1 MIEQTFA
8 ALGAEF
14 QQTLIKTIIEDKK
27 FGETI
32 IDILDTK
39 YFDNNSFRFI
49 ISNIKEFYTQYKTI
63 PGYENIKQKMLVEIG
78 NEDGTKIHLDTL
90 TGIREKVGPYDFE
103 KDQALNFCKQQNL
116 KKELKKVDEII
127 KRGSF
132 QEYEKIEGIIQKA
145 LQIGM
150 TAEEATDIFSDIDDV
165 LEKEVRFPIPTG
177 VSGLDRM
184 LKGGL
189 SRGELGVVLAPTGV
203 GKTTALTKFASSGYM
218 AGFNV
223 LQIFFEDIPG
233 TIKRKHYTV
242 LTGIDPDELSVKKE
256 EVKEKL
262 LEIKKNNNATL
273 NTLKLPSDSITMTSI
288 KNRIRKFL
296 ADGNKIDLLLIDY
309 VDCIV
314 PEKPISG
321 EEWKGEGVIMRS
333 IESMAAEFDIAIW
346 VATQGNRDSIGS
358 EVVTANQTGG
368 SIKKMQVG
376 HIVLTIAKT
385 LTQKENKLA
394 TMSLVKS
401 RIGDDG
407 VIWVDCIFDNRMLV
421 IDTDSQ
427 TTLLGH
433 QQEKEKEKAEK
444 VKVAFQRGKEF
455 NENRGAVQEQ
465 IQFATLP
472 PIMNDSP
479 KKSETSSVKSL
490 FITAE
495 IKEPLPETKE
505 VISRPKPTQEELKEA
520 LARAQAVQNR
530 P

>member
-1 MIEQTFA
+1 MIEQTFG

-14 QQTLIKTIIEDKK
+14 QQTLIKTIIEEKK
-27 FGETI
+27 YGETI
-32 IDILDTK
+32 IDIIDTK

-49 ISNIKEFYTQYKTI
+49 ISNIKEFYNQYKTI
-63 PGYENIKQKMLVEIG
+63 PGYENLKQKMLVEIG
-78 NEDGTKIHLDTL
+78 NEEGTRIHLDTL
-90 TGIREKVGPYDFE
+90 TGIKDKQGPYEFE

-116 KKELKKVDEII
+116 KKELKKVDDII
-127 KRGSF
+127 NSGSF

-145 LQIGM
+145 MQIGL
-150 TAEEATDIFSDIDDV
+150 TAEDPTDIFSNIDDV

-177 VSGLDRM
+177 VEGIDRM

-203 GKTTALTKFASSGYM
+203 GKTTLLTKFASAAYM
-218 AGFNV
+218 AEFNV

-233 TIKRKHYTV
+233 TIKRKHYTA
-242 LTGIDPDELSVKKE
+242 LTGIDPDELSSRKE
-256 EVKEKL
+256 EVKEIL
-262 LEIKKNNNATL
+262 NNIKKDNPATL
-273 NTLKLPSDSITMTSI
+273 NTLKLSSDSITMTSI
-288 KNRIRKFL
+288 KNRVRKFL
-296 ADGNKIDLLLIDY
+296 ADGHKIDLLLIDY

-314 PEKPISG
+314 PEKPING

-333 IESMAAEFDIAIW
+333 IESMAAEMDIAIW
-346 VATQGNRDSIGS
+346 VATQGNRDSIAS

-376 HIVLTIAKT
+376 HIILTVAKT
-385 LTQKENKLA
+385 LTQKENQLA

-407 VIWVDCIFDNRMLV
+407 VIWTDCKFDNRMLI

-433 QQEKEKEKAEK
+433 QQEKEKEKGEK
-444 VKVAFQRGKEF
+444 VKQALIRGKEL
-455 NENRGAVQEQ
+455 NEKRESVQKSSQ
-465 IQFATLP
+465 IPALP

-479 KKSETSSVKSL
+479 KSDEPIKAT

-495 IKEPLPETKE
+495 VKPILPEQKIT
-505 VISRPKPTQEELKEA
+505 PEERKEA
-520 LARAQAVQNR
+520 LARVQAQRNR